1 MFKDQIVA
9 ITGATGGIGRAIAEM
24 YITQGAKVAISDY
37 KDCSAT
43 AKDIGAESY
52 ICDVSDEESVKAF
65 IASVEN
71 DLGPITTYI
80 SNAGIGAG
88 NGRYVA
94 AANNES
100 WERTWQVNVMGSVYA
115 ARALMPSWV
124 ERGSGRFVV
133 TASAAGLLNQ
143 IGSASYTTTKHAA
156 VAFAESVAIEHSSD
170 GIKANCICPQYV
182 RTEMTKG
189 MPMAENSQDGYLEPS
204 DVANAL
210 KAAIEN
216 DEFYVFP
223 HEMVQ
228 EYFVNRA
235 KYPDAYL
242 DGMGKLKQKVGDAFA
257 AAIEK
262 KT

>member
-1 MFKDQIVA
+1 MFKNQIIA
-9 ITGATGGIGRAIAEM
+9 ITGAKGGIGRAIAEM
-24 YITQGAKVAISDY
+24 YIANGAKVAISDY
-37 KDCSAT
+37 VECSET
-43 AKDIGAESY
+43 ARAIGAKGY
-52 ICDVSDEESVKAF
+52 ICDVSDEDSVKKF
-65 IASVEN
+65 IASVEA
-71 DLGPITTYI
+71 DLGPIDTYV
-80 SNAGIGAG
+80 SNAGVGSG

-94 AANNES
+94 KASNES
-100 WERTWQVNVMGSVYA
+100 WEQAWQINVMGSVYA

-156 VAFAESVAIEHSSD
+156 VAFAESVAIEHGAD

-182 RTEMTKG
+182 RSDMTKG

-210 KAAIEN
+210 KASIEK
-216 DEFYVFP
+216 DQFYVFP
-223 HEMVQ
+223 HEVVQ

-235 KYPDAYL
+235 RYPDAYL
-242 DGMGKLKQKVGDAFA
+242 EGMGKLKQKVGDAFA
-257 AAIEK
+257 AA
-262 KT
+262 KTK

>member
-1 MFKDQIVA
+1 MFKDQIIA
-9 ITGATGGIGRAIAEM
+9 ITGAKGGIGRAIAEM
-24 YITQGAKVAISDY
+24 YIANGAKVAISDY
-37 KDCSAT
+37 VDCGET
-43 AKDIGAESY
+43 AKEIGANCY
-52 ICDVSDEESVKAF
+52 ICDVSEEASVKKF
-65 IASVEN
+65 IASVEAE
-71 DLGPITTYI
+71 LGPIDTYI
-80 SNAGIGAG
+80 SNAGVGSG

-94 AANNES
+94 KASNES
-100 WERTWQVNVMGSVYA
+100 WEKAWQINVMGSVYA

-156 VAFAESVAIEHSSD
+156 VAFAESVAIEHGAD

-182 RTEMTKG
+182 RSDMTKG
-189 MPMAENSQDGYLEPS
+189 MSMAENSQDGYLEPF

-210 KAAIEN
+210 KAAIEK
-216 DEFYVFP
+216 DQFYGFP
-223 HEMVQ
+223 HEIVQ

-257 AAIEK
+257 LAK
-262 KT
+262 K

>member
-1 MFKDQIVA
+1 MFKNQIIA
-9 ITGATGGIGRAIAEM
+9 ITGATGGIGRGIAEM
-24 YITQGAKVAISDY
+24 YIANGAKVAISDY
-37 KDCSAT
+37 KDCQETAKEIGAT
-43 AKDIGAESY
+43 AY
-52 ICDVSDEESVKAF
+52 ICDVSDEASVKKF
-65 IASVEN
+65 IASVEAE
-71 DLGPITTYI
+71 LGPIDTYI
-80 SNAGIGAG
+80 SNAGVGSG

-94 AANNES
+94 KASNES
-100 WERTWQVNVMGSVYA
+100 WEQAWQVNVMGSVYA

-156 VAFAESVAIEHSSD
+156 VAFAESVAIEHGAD

-182 RTEMTKG
+182 RSEMTKG
-189 MPMAENSQDGYLEPS
+189 MAMAEKSQDGYLEPS

-210 KAAIEN
+210 KAAIEK
-216 DEFYVFP
+216 EQFYVFP
-223 HEMVQ
+223 HEVVQ

-257 AAIEK
+257 AAK
-262 KT
+262 K

>member
-1 MFKDQIVA
+1 MFKNQIIA
-9 ITGATGGIGRAIAEM
+9 ITGAKGGIGRAIAEM
-24 YITQGAKVAISDY
+24 YIANGAKVAISDY
-37 KDCSAT
+37 VECSET
-43 AKDIGAESY
+43 AKEIGAKGY
-52 ICDVSDEESVKAF
+52 VCDVSDEDSVKKF
-65 IASVEN
+65 IASVEA
-71 DLGPITTYI
+71 DLGPIDTYV
-80 SNAGIGAG
+80 SNAGVGSG

-94 AANNES
+94 KASNES
-100 WERTWQVNVMGSVYA
+100 WEQAWQINVMGSVYA

-124 ERGSGRFVV
+124 ERGSGRFIV

-156 VAFAESVAIEHSSD
+156 VAFAESVAIEHGAD

-182 RTEMTKG
+182 RSDMTKG

-210 KAAIEN
+210 KASIEK
-216 DEFYVFP
+216 DQFYVFP
-223 HEMVQ
+223 HEVVQ

-242 DGMGKLKQKVGDAFA
+242 EGMGKLKQKVGDAFA
-257 AAIEK
+257 AA
-262 KT
+262 KTK

>member
-1 MFKDQIVA
+1 MFENQIIA
-9 ITGATGGIGRAIAEM
+9 ITGATGGIGRGIAEM
-24 YITQGAKVAISDY
+24 YIANGAKVAISDY
-37 KDCSAT
+37 KDCQET
-43 AKDIGAESY
+43 AKAIGAKAY
-52 ICDVSDEESVKAF
+52 ICDVTDETSVKEF
-65 IASVEN
+65 IASVESE
-71 DLGPITTYI
+71 LGPIDTYI
-80 SNAGIGAG
+80 SNAGVGSG

-94 AANNES
+94 NADNDS
-100 WERTWQVNVMGSVYA
+100 WEHAWQVNVMGSVYA

-156 VAFAESVAIEHSSD
+156 VAFAESVAIEHGAD

-182 RTEMTKG
+182 RSEMTKG
-189 MPMAENSQDGYLEPS
+189 MAMAENSQDGYLEPS

-210 KAAIEN
+210 KTAIEK

-223 HEMVQ
+223 HKVVQ

-242 DGMGKLKQKVGDAFA
+242 NGMEKLKQKVGDAFA
-257 AAIEK
+257 PAK
-262 KT
+262 K

>member
-1 MFKDQIVA
+1 MFENQIIA

-24 YITQGAKVAISDY
+24 YIANGARVTISDY
-37 KDCSAT
+37 KDCQDTAKEIGAT
-43 AKDIGAESY
+43 AF
-52 ICDVSDEESVKAF
+52 ICDVSDETSVRKF
-65 IASVEN
+65 VASVEAE
-71 DLGPITTYI
+71 LGPIDTYI
-80 SNAGIGAG
+80 SNAGVGFG

-94 AANNES
+94 NASNES
-100 WERTWQVNVMGSVYA
+100 WEHAWQVNVMGSVYA

-156 VAFAESVAIEHSSD
+156 VAFAESVAIEHGAD
-170 GIKANCICPQYV
+170 GIKAHCICPQYV
-182 RTEMTKG
+182 RSDMTKG
-189 MPMAENSQDGYLEPS
+189 MAMAENSQDGYLEPS

-210 KAAIEN
+210 KAAIEK
-216 DEFYVFP
+216 DQFYVFP
-223 HEMVQ
+223 HEVVQ

-242 DGMGKLKQKVGDAFA
+242 DGMAKLKQKVGDAFA
-257 AAIEK
+257 PVK
-262 KT
+262 K